1 MLTFLAV
8 VHKDADSAYG
18 VRFPDLPGCYSA
30 ADDPEDVIPKAM
42 EALELWFE
50 HEPFV
55 APRSIEAI
63 RVEAAEDLRE
73 GAFLIAV
80 PAPRRP
86 VGRAA

>member
-18 VRFPDLPGCYSA
+18 AHFPDLPGCYSG
-30 ADDPEDVIPKAM
+30 ADEAEDVIPNAV
-42 EALELWFE
+42 EALALWFE

-63 RVEAAEDLRE
+63 RAEAAEDLRE

-80 PAPRRP
+80 PAPQHL
-86 VGRAA
+86 VGQAA

>member
-18 VRFPDLPGCYSA
+18 VQFPDLPGCYSA
-30 ADDPEDVIPKAM
+30 ADEAEDVIPNAM

-63 RVEAAEDLRE
+63 RLEAAEDLRE
-73 GAFLIAV
+73 GAFLVAV
-80 PAPRRP
+80 PAPQHL
-86 VGRAA
+86 VGQAA